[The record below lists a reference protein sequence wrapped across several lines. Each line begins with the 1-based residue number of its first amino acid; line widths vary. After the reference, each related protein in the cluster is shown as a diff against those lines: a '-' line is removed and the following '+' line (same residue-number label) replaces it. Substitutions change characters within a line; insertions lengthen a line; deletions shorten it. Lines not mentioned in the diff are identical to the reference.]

1 VEEFRTVKVTRRTPH
16 GTVVDEHQLL
26 ARRADPNDTETE
38 LPVEPAAALAI
49 TSSGDRVVAYQAAEI
64 VSIRLT

>member
-38 LPVEPAAALAI
+38 LPVEPAVMFRVNDG
-49 TSSGDRVVAYQAAEI
+49 GDRVVAYQAAEI